1 MELPT
6 EIIISITQDIVN
18 EYNEYYFA
26 IHPRAKKKPI
36 AKPYFTTLNEMLL
49 LNNKAIKNA
58 KKQEQQEFVKFI
70 LEKYEL
76 WDLKIKSCCLH
87 VKFCYSNRIR
97 HDLDNSICILKP
109 FLDQCVLSGMLID
122 DDYKVVRYISTTA
135 VVEKENSPR
144 VDITFY
150 NIVYQ
155 EES

>member
-18 EYNEYYFA
+18 EYNEYYFT

-87 VKFCYSNRIR
+87 VKFCYNNRIR
-97 HDLDNSICILKP
+97 HDLDNSICIISFSIFILSRPSAFFKRPLFSFCCSLKNLMLASYASLFA
-109 FLDQCVLSGMLID
+109 FLAILAL
-122 DDYKVVRYISTTA
+122 A
-135 VVEKENSPR
+135 
-144 VDITFY
+144 
-150 NIVYQ
+150 
-155 EES
+155 